1 MLTAKRRRAMEATS
15 QNTEAALAQQAG
27 RARGGKTRAA
37 RQTPAERSHIAAQGA
52 QARRHGLK
60 AEYEGDLVLREVKL
74 PSAVLNDGTRVLRQR
89 EFLLGMGRNQDFHGS
104 QDDNN
109 IILVKLPVF
118 LTAQNLEPFI
128 TKEMRQRAIPLEY
141 RTKQGEK
148 TWGYDA
154 TLLADVCD
162 VYLDAQEAGVLREN
176 QQHIA
181 KRCLT
186 LSRGFMRIGIIALVD
201 EATGYQRARS
211 IGELREKLAQLIM
224 EEPTPT
230 DKRRRDLL
238 RLLFQDEKVFP
249 ND

>member
-1 MLTAKRRRAMEATS
+1 
-15 QNTEAALAQQAG
+15 
-27 RARGGKTRAA
+27 
-37 RQTPAERSHIAAQGA
+37 
-52 QARRHGLK
+52 
-60 AEYEGDLVLREVKL
+60 
-74 PSAVLNDGTRVLRQR
+74 
-89 EFLLGMGRNQDFHGS
+89 
-104 QDDNN
+104 
-109 IILVKLPVF
+109 
-118 LTAQNLEPFI
+118 
-128 TKEMRQRAIPLEY
+128 
-141 RTKQGEK
+141 EK

-238 RLLFQDEKVFP
+238 RLLFQDKKVFP
-249 ND
+249 NDFYEALFAIRGWTWTKADPAHGPRAVAMDTRDLVYMRIEQGLLKELEKKNPMIDGDRDMYHHQFFHESGLIKLRMHIASVTNMMKQYPTPKAPGEARAIWKAFKRGIDRALPRKDTAQMPMQYDA